1 MGWFGMLVLGLSAAA
16 QAPQEAVP
24 TASPQGHE
32 VVTEKLGAQAL
43 REKYQKPPRCAPV
56 PPELFHPAPQAM
68 RELVPEDASLAG
80 AGPWLAV
87 SFRHPKEPVFVLR
100 LFRKGRLAQEL
111 FLTPQGGVSLPGI
124 PELAISNDG
133 QYAALFSRTHLAI
146 FAGGTQ
152 VGMLQTG
159 QMATSVAFRRDEV
172 LWCRRELPPRLNP
185 TLLAQGEYA
194 VCFWSEPGRG
204 SEEVLFALEP
214 EDVELLGGDARG
226 MNFSFAVAP
235 RRDGKLWFVNRMT
248 GEVILANA
256 SGSRLRRWVL
266 PHKVTTDPEVLE
278 AKAKAK
284 AQEVAATLEAA
295 PRDATEPPRPRTAKV
310 AFAVLLVWQVQALG
324 NDLVF
329 VTHPDT
335 LPPNAVFWLSADLQ
349 TLRCFDLQQLGDKPT
364 SSDVLARKKT
374 VVVTE
379 DALWLQ
385 KPLGFLRWEE
395 LLAWQEKQKA
405 KTPPAEKPTPP
416 APPQP

>member
-16 QAPQEAVP
+16 QPPQEALP
-24 TASPQGHE
+24 TASPQGNE
-32 VVTEKLGAQAL
+32 VVMEKVGAQAL

-68 RELVPEDASLAG
+68 RGLVPENASLAG

-87 SFRHPKEPVFVLR
+87 AFPHPKDPVFVLR
-100 LFRKGRLAQEL
+100 RFRKGRLAQEL
-111 FLTPQGGVSLPGI
+111 FLAPREGVSLPGI
-124 PELAISNDG
+124 PRLAISKDG
-133 QYAALFSRTHLAI
+133 QYAALFSRTHLVI

-152 VGMLQTG
+152 VGVFQTK

-172 LWCRRELPPRLNP
+172 LWCRHELPPRLNP
-185 TLLAQGEYA
+185 RQLAQGEYA

-204 SEEVLFALEP
+204 TEEVLFALEP
-214 EDVELLGGDARG
+214 EDVELLGGDASG
-226 MNFSFAVAP
+226 INFSIAVAP
-235 RRDGKLWFVNRMT
+235 RRDGKLWFVNQMT
-248 GEVILANA
+248 GEVVLASA

-284 AQEVAATLEAA
+284 AQEVLATLKAA
-295 PRDATEPPRPRTAKV
+295 PRDATEPPRPRIAKM
-310 AFAVLLVWQVQALG
+310 AYAIGLLWQVQAHG

-349 TLRCFDLQQLGDKPT
+349 TSRCFDLQQLGDKPT

-385 KPLGFLRWEE
+385 KPLGFLLWEE
-395 LLAWQEKQKA
+395 LLAWEEKQKA
-405 KTPPAEKPTPP
+405 KTPPAEKPAPP